1 MDFSPPLGI
10 PEHKSFKPT
19 ADHLVSMFLFF
30 RPFVDLS
37 TRGQKSNAWVFTRKL
52 KSPKK
57 CQKTT
62 MPCQAGFKHTPEIFP
77 ALSTH
82 SLLDWWAEP
91 AWHELE
97 KELKKWRFQ
106 VVLSYLF
113 NTGKISLNEIKEK
126 KRNYKTAKSW
136 NVSPCKR
143 CWPRDHTTCSNLS
156 DIEVSWQLPLP
167 CARLL
172 AHE

>member
-62 MPCQAGFKHTPEIFP
+62 MPCQAGFKHTSEIFSSP
-77 ALSTH
+77 LYLQSTGLV
-82 SLLDWWAEP
+82 SRACLARIRKGT
-91 AWHELE
+91 E
-97 KELKKWRFQ
+97 KTGEKKLRFQ

-126 KRNYKTAKSW
+126 KRNYKTTKS
-136 NVSPCKR
+136 
-143 CWPRDHTTCSNLS
+143 
-156 DIEVSWQLPLP
+156 
-167 CARLL
+167 
-172 AHE
+172 

>member
-37 TRGQKSNAWVFTRKL
+37 TRGQKSNAWVFTRML

-62 MPCQAGFKHTPEIFP
+62 MPCQAGFKHIFFP
-77 ALSTH
+77 ATG
-82 SLLDWWAEP
+82 E
-91 AWHELE
+91 
-97 KELKKWRFQ
+97 KKWRFQ